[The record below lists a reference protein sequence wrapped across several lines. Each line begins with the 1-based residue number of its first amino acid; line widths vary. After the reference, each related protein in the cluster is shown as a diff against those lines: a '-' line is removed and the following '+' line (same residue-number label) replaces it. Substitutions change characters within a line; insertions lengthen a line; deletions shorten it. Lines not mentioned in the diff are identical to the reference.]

1 MRHPAQ
7 RQRRLVALGRMQD
20 RPVAAFL
27 HFQGHRI
34 GTGHPDLLLVA
45 GDRIAAGGGGRIVGA
60 GMHREPVGAV
70 GIAVGETPG
79 HVAVAA
85 DYDRRQAGQAEAG
98 HVDPAAGRVRV
109 RVAQAHPEPDVG
121 RTQAQVHVVGD
132 DGAAI
137 GGQRAGHGP
146 VVAAGRALVR
156 QPRRPILCRS
166 RQRAQIHRVGAGQD
180 GVAARLAEHRR
191 VPLAAVVG
199 QQRVQR
205 RRQVLAQLPQ
215 PQFAR
220 VGRILQ
226 VEVHGVAGDG
236 RVDRLPAPRR
246 LAQQQVGPGPHPQPV
261 QAGVHPFAV
270 GQQLRLAF
278 ASHGVQVRRYPCA
291 DPVHAPLAVQRQCR
305 RPEQF
310 GQFPGR
316 AAPHQV
322 HFEVAF
328 LGMDEAQRAQGVGL
342 AGRIDGDRALGVAL
356 DRGRGF
362 QAGLGWRQFAVQGG
376 QAGAQQPPGQQ
387 RGRQGQQQQQH
398 EQASNPAQ
406 HASPLGMARAGA
418 APVRIIPVSSGQLR
432 VIPIETPERR
442 LRHTGR

>member
-1 MRHPAQ
+1 
-7 RQRRLVALGRMQD
+7 MQD
-20 RPVAAFL
+20 RPICGFL
-27 HFQGHRI
+27 HFQGDRF
-34 GTGHPDLLLVA
+34 GAGHPDLLLVA
-45 GDRIAAGGGGRIVGA
+45 GDRVTAGGGGRIGCAGA
-60 GMHREPVGAV
+60 HREPVGAV

-79 HVAVAA
+79 HMAVAA
-85 DYDRRQAGQAEAG
+85 GDHRRQAWQAEAG
-98 HVDPAAGRVRV
+98 HVDPAARCMRV

-137 GGQRAGHGP
+137 GGQCAGHGP
-146 VVAAGRALVR
+146 VVAAGRALVG
-156 QPRRPILCRS
+156 QPRRPLPIGG
-166 RQRAQIHRVGAGQD
+166 RQRAQVHRVGVGQV

-215 PQFAR
+215 AQLAR

-236 RVDRLPAPRR
+236 RVHRFPAPRR
-246 LAQQQVGPGPHPQPV
+246 LAQQQVGPGPHPQSL
-261 QAGVHPFAV
+261 QSGVHALAV
-270 GQQLRLAF
+270 GQQLRTAF
-278 ASHGVQVRRYPCA
+278 TGHGIQVRRYPRA
-291 DPVHAPLAVQRQCR
+291 DAVHAPLAVQRQRR

-310 GQFPGR
+310 GQFAGR

-322 HFEVAF
+322 HLEVA
-328 LGMDEAQRAQGVGL
+328 LLRMDEAQRAQGVHF
-342 AGRIDGDRALGVAL
+342 AGRIDGDRAQRIAL

-362 QAGLGWRQFAVQGG
+362 KAGQGRGPFTVQGG

-387 RGRQGQQQQQH
+387 RGRHGQQQQQH

-406 HASPLGMARAGA
+406 HASPLDWRERAWRR
-418 APVRIIPVSSGQLR
+418 VRIIPVSSGQLR
-432 VIPIETPERR
+432 VIPIEAPGCS
-442 LRHTGR
+442 LRHTGC